1 MLIGLAQQNYHIGN
15 FGHNK
20 SEIIK
25 AIEIAKTKKAD
36 LLIFPELSVTG
47 YPPMDLLEREEFIV
61 KCYATIEEIAKYC
74 DTIAALVGGPVKN
87 PAREGKNLFNTAFF
101 LFEGEIRKEIHKSLL
116 PTYDIFDEYR
126 YFEPN
131 EEFEVVSFKGKN
143 LAITICE
150 DLWDQQEFEID
161 FGKRTLYVVSPME
174 ELAKQHPDLIINIAA
189 SPYSYYREETKKQI
203 FTGKARAYHL
213 PVFNVNQV
221 AAQTELI
228 FEGGSLV
235 INPSGEIV
243 DQFPFFKEEL
253 RFYNLDEVVNGKK
266 ITKQVP
272 VPKIQNIHNALVF
285 GIREYFKKMNFFK
298 ATLGLS
304 GGIDSAVTLVL
315 AAEALGPENL
325 KVLLLPSRYS
335 SDHSVTDS
343 IELAKNLGVSYQKIS
358 IEPIFDSYKKA
369 LEPLFKGLPEDVTEE
384 NIQARIRS
392 VLLMALSNKQGYIL
406 LNTSNKSEAA
416 VGYTTLYGDM
426 SGGLSVLGDVYKTD
440 VYRLA
445 AYINRAKEIIPH
457 SVINKPPSAE
467 LRPGQKDADTLP
479 DYTWLDQVLY
489 QYIELQRPVKK
500 IIAGGFDNK
509 LVEKTV
515 EMINANEYK
524 RFQAPP
530 VLRISSKAFG
540 SGRRMPLVARY
551 NFLFE

>member
-1 MLIGLAQQNYHIGN
+1 MVIGLAQQNYHIGN

-20 SEIIK
+20 AGIIK
-25 AIEIAKTKKAD
+25 AINQAKKEKAD

-47 YPPMDLLEREEFIV
+47 YPPMDLLEREEFIEEA
-61 KCYATIEEIAKYC
+61 YTTIQEIARYC
-74 DTIAALVGGPVKN
+74 DTIGVLVGGPKKN
-87 PAREGKNLFNTAFF
+87 SAKEGKNLFNTAFF
-101 LFEGEIRKEIHKSLL
+101 LYDGQIKQEIYKSLL

-131 EEFEVVSFKGKN
+131 KKFEIVSFRGKK

-150 DLWDQQEFEID
+150 DLWDQQEFEMD
-161 FGKRTLYVVSPME
+161 FGKRTLYVISPME
-174 ELAKQHPDLIINIAA
+174 ELVKQQPDMIINMAA
-189 SPYSYYREETKKQI
+189 SPYSHYREETKRDI
-203 FTGKARAYHL
+203 FTGKARTYNI

-228 FEGGSLV
+228 FEGGSIV
-235 INPSGEIV
+235 ASPSGEVV
-243 DQFPFFKEEL
+243 DQLPFFKEAL
-253 RFYNLDEVVNGKK
+253 RFYELDKVVKGKK
-266 ITKQVP
+266 KREQDP
-272 VPKIQNIHNALVF
+272 SPKIQNIHDALVF
-285 GIREYFKKMNFFK
+285 GIREYFNKMNFSK

-304 GGIDSAVTLVL
+304 GGIDSAVTLTL
-315 AAEALGPENL
+315 AVKALGPKNL
-325 KVLLLPSRYS
+325 QVLMMPSRYS
-335 SDHSVTDS
+335 SDHSITDS
-343 IELAKNLGVSYQKIS
+343 IKLAENLDISFQEIS
-358 IEPIFDSYKKA
+358 INNIFDSIKRA
-369 LEPLFKGLPEDVTEE
+369 LAPVFKGLPEDVTEE

-392 VLLMALSNKQGYIL
+392 VLLMALSNKKGYIL

-440 VYRLA
+440 VYKLA
-445 AYINRAKEIIPH
+445 KYINRTKEIIPI

-467 LRPGQKDADTLP
+467 LRPEQRDSDALP
-479 DYTWLDQVLY
+479 DYAWLDQVLY
-489 QYIELQRPVKK
+489 RYIELQRPIKT
-500 IIAGGFDNK
+500 IIKEGFEKN

-540 SGRRMPLVARY
+540 SGRRMPLVAQY
-551 NFLFE
+551 DFLFR